1 MRAPCRHPRV
11 PAQSGISD
19 ESLTPE
25 LDADAAIVD
34 RLMKMVIEAGSPKA
48 FDQLVLQD
56 REAQGWL
63 LQWRSH
69 LTLASR
75 AFYRMQMRAWNDH
88 LEGKPHVVPDD
99 YEADP

>member
-34 RLMKMVIEAGSPKA
+34 RLMKMVIEAGTRKPLINWCCKIVK
-48 FDQLVLQD
+48 L
-56 REAQGWL
+56 
-63 LQWRSH
+63 
-69 LTLASR
+69 R
-75 AFYRMQMRAWNDH
+75 AGSFSGART
-88 LEGKPHVVPDD
+88 
-99 YEADP
+99 